1 MFAKNRLA
9 WRVSRKTKRASSAPV
24 ESPQTSRSAV
34 FFQQFLRRY
43 YACRR
48 LDRLAATA
56 AHEPR
61 STPLGI
67 IEVRGGTFLDARQL
81 ACVSKSSSRKRARGW
96 ASLPRWRW
104 AQRRWRRSRV
114 RAIGELFFFIRSK
127 SLSAFL
133 SIYISLSL
141 FVFPIWNVISH
152 DSLHTR
158 ITLLRVL
165 ITFTDTVGNLI
176 VGKKTC

>member
-114 RAIGELFFFIRSK
+114 RAIGELFFFYSIKIFVSF
-127 SLSAFL
+127 SFYLYFALSFRFSNL
-133 SIYISLSL
+133 KRDITW
-141 FVFPIWNVISH
+141 FVAYSDNIASCINY
-152 DSLHTR
+152 LHWYR
-158 ITLLRVL
+158 R
-165 ITFTDTVGNLI
+165 
-176 VGKKTC
+176 